1 MNHVM
6 VKLIERILSKKK
18 KLIVLFTCKKVF
30 WNIVK
35 PSKAPLKEE
44 TLPQSLL
51 RKQDGEK
58 VKNEK
63 NSSEKKVAKRK
74 QNYDLPIKK
83 EKKS

>member
-1 MNHVM
+1 M
-6 VKLIERILSKKK
+6 
-18 KLIVLFTCKKVF
+18 
-30 WNIVK
+30 
-35 PSKAPLKEE
+35 
-44 TLPQSLL
+44 L

-83 EKKS
+83 EKKSWFANKKTLACKTKNWTETKWKKKLVIRSTKFYFLGVPKVGG